1 MTERILTDDGQDLR
15 YIDENYKYIKNKIEE
30 AALRSGRSPAEV
42 RFMAVTKT
50 VAPYIINRAI
60 ACGADLIGENKVQE
74 LLSKL
79 DDLHTQGLEMHIIG
93 HLQSNKVKK
102 IITTVAMIQSVD
114 SVSLAEEISKRAVE
128 NGVVMD
134 VLTEVNIGCEW
145 SKTGF
150 ACEEL
155 TERSLEIDALPG
167 VNVRGY
173 MAIWQTLLRYA
184 LHGHVLRLR
193 GGGAGRLHPGP
204 RGQRPFRAAPLL
216 RRPLNIVKKKI
227 HIQKRKVETNKWESE
242 ISSEKY
248 LTSTAIITTS
258 TMKTKR
264 WRNMNP
270 AGITKSPPA
279 AP

>member
-1 MTERILTDDGQDLR
+1 MTESLSIEQVFKD
-15 YIDENYKYIKNKIEE
+15 IDENYKRIRENIAE
-30 AALRSGRSPAEV
+30 AAVQSGRAPGDV

-50 VAPYIINRAI
+50 VPPVFINHALSL
-60 ACGADLIGENKVQE
+60 GVDLIGENKVQE

-79 DDLHTQGLEMHIIG
+79 DDLHTGGLEMHIIG

-114 SVSLAEEISKRAVE
+114 SLSLAQEISKRAVE

-173 MAIWQTLLRYA
+173 MAIPPVCETEGEVRGYFSRVRRLFEDAKPQFAKPSFDTLSMGMSSDYAAAVLEGSTLVRVGSALFGMRRY
-184 LHGHVLRLR
+184 
-193 GGGAGRLHPGP
+193 
-204 RGQRPFRAAPLL
+204 
-216 RRPLNIVKKKI
+216 
-227 HIQKRKVETNKWESE
+227 
-242 ISSEKY
+242 
-248 LTSTAIITTS
+248 
-258 TMKTKR
+258 
-264 WRNMNP
+264 
-270 AGITKSPPA
+270 
-279 AP
+279 

>member
-173 MAIWQTLLRYA
+173 MAIPPVCETEEEVRGYFSRVRRLFEDAKPQFAKPSFDTLSMGMSSDYA
-184 LHGHVLRLR
+184 AAVLEGSTLVRVGSALF
-193 GGGAGRLHPGP
+193 
-204 RGQRPFRAAPLL
+204 GQRR
-216 RRPLNIVKKKI
+216 
-227 HIQKRKVETNKWESE
+227 
-242 ISSEKY
+242 Y
-248 LTSTAIITTS
+248 
-258 TMKTKR
+258 
-264 WRNMNP
+264 
-270 AGITKSPPA
+270 
-279 AP
+279 